1 MYNLKVCHGDTGKG
15 ITMNNDIK
23 KMTALMA
30 ISGIATMLL
39 LVILMIGYDYVF
51 VKVLAGFHMLYFE
64 ILPKSVRSSNF
75 EFK

>member
-1 MYNLKVCHGDTGKG
+1 
-15 ITMNNDIK
+15 MNNDIK

-51 VKVLAGFHMLYFE
+51 VKVLAGVYMLMFLLSGIDWGKLTTENDNY
-64 ILPKSVRSSNF
+64 K
-75 EFK
+75 